1 MIVRLENVL
10 IALAA
15 MAMIGAD
22 TLGVTATLVT
32 ICVITGFAVV
42 VSTWIVGSGKA
53 SAPLPYSRVGKA
65 ERG

>member
-15 MAMIGAD
+15 IATIGAD

-32 ICVITGFAVV
+32 ICMIMGFAVA
-42 VSTWIVGSGKA
+42 VSAWIVGGGNA
-53 SAPLPYSRVGKA
+53 STPRS
-65 ERG
+65 

>member
-15 MAMIGAD
+15 IATIGAD

-32 ICVITGFAVV
+32 ICMIMGFAVV
-42 VSTWIVGSGKA
+42 VSAWIVGGGNA
-53 SAPLPYSRVGKA
+53 STPRS
-65 ERG
+65 